1 MNRPKRK
8 RDRVARGVSLVD
20 IRRCNLCHY
29 WWQYVCMMCCTPS
42 TPSSVI
48 FHSPQCY
55 LTGGRVTK
63 TIISSG
69 LYQRPL
75 LTFLSVKTSSWTWDQ
90 LWKFLD
96 LNLPVVPS
104 YKPFQQEQVGGRLC
118 KTWRTD
124 WTESTY
130 AEYRC
135 NSPSPA
141 SLALPSF
148 CGVET
153 KLPPTTGPSSQVEFI
168 CCSTRSDSVRC

>member
-1 MNRPKRK
+1 MSLVEIRQLW
-8 RDRVARGVSLVD
+8 VVSLLLAVRMCSTGHWPTWAGPRERE
-20 IRRCNLCHY
+20 IGLREVESLVEIGCNLYHY

-42 TPSSVI
+42 TLSSVI
-48 FHSPQCY
+48 FHSTQCY
-55 LTGGRVTK
+55 LMGGRVTK
-63 TIISSG
+63 TIISAG

-75 LTFLSVKTSSWTWDQ
+75 LTFLSVETSSWTWE
-90 LWKFLD
+90 FLD

-135 NSPSPA
+135 NSP
-141 SLALPSF
+141 
-148 CGVET
+148 
-153 KLPPTTGPSSQVEFI
+153 
-168 CCSTRSDSVRC
+168 

>member
-1 MNRPKRK
+1 
-8 RDRVARGVSLVD
+8 
-20 IRRCNLCHY
+20 
-29 WWQYVCMMCCTPS
+29 MCC

-48 FHSPQCY
+48 FHSTQCY

-135 NSPSPA
+135 NSPSPS

-148 CGVET
+148 CGV
-153 KLPPTTGPSSQVEFI
+153 KQSYHQPQDQVLISSLSLSAAPLGQTVWGVSVALFPGLHSYVEWCQVDVWRRGTSGELQ
-168 CCSTRSDSVRC
+168 C